1 VLFGLVN
8 LVHEFSTN
16 PSDFCGRRY
25 ELLLCGESGIDFC
38 FILVF
43 WSEREKAAM
52 SDEENK
58 EEKELDLS
66 SPDVVTKYKCAAEI
80 ANSEKKIKIKFP
92 PHFPHLPKPFLSHST
107 PLGYCLRFSFVLD
120 RFLKFFD
127 SVILGIMRMK
137 YHKGVKGMMGS
148 RQKAAMECK
157 DLLVWWPFSI
167 WGSCVV

>member
-1 VLFGLVN
+1 V
-8 LVHEFSTN
+8 
-16 PSDFCGRRY
+16 
-25 ELLLCGESGIDFC
+25 IDFV

-43 WSEREKAAM
+43 WSESEKAAM

-80 ANSEKKIKIKFP
+80 ANSEEKIKKKLP
-92 PHFPHLPKPFLSHST
+92 PHFPHLPKTIFLEWGSKNHST

-137 YHKGVKGMMGS
+137 YHKVVKGMMGS